1 MLCGKVSNNIL
12 DDIGGYKERNI
23 LMLRAIKKIIMTIVN
38 IIFFYSFQSTAD
50 EMVLIK
56 KYGFGL
62 ERYQRKAINLSYRK
76 L

>member
-23 LMLRAIKKIIMTIVN
+23 LMLRAIKKIIIMTIVN

-56 KYGFGL
+56 NTGL
-62 ERYQRKAINLSYRK
+62 GLREISKEGH
-76 L
+76 